1 MTRDE
6 VEDEIASDDN
16 GGQADAGGDQ
26 ESLCASEIGEEE
38 HEVPDHPGLLRRH
51 QTLLRIIEQAR
62 EERGP
67 PPLWDVVAARLDE
80 ANRQQDA
87 VAPKLDLLDKIRERV
102 DDETW
107 GLIVDF
113 EWGSA
118 REVVTGIEIG
128 LKLGFDHGKMSALME
143 AQAEDVSG
151 PGATALVAKLADLL
165 GDTEAGHHNVLLA
178 LLAAFRTTVLAARNA
193 SSRAISRP

>member
-6 VEDEIASDDN
+6 VEDEVASDDN

-26 ESLCASEIGEEE
+26 EGLCASEIGEEE
-38 HEVPDHPGLLRRH
+38 HEGTDHPGLLRRH
-51 QTLLRIIEQAR
+51 QTLLRLIEQAR
-62 EERGP
+62 EERGS

-87 VAPKLDLLDKIRERV
+87 VAPRLNLLDRIRERV
-102 DDETW
+102 DDKTW

-128 LKLGFDHGKMSALME
+128 LELGFDHGRMSALVE
-143 AQAEDVSG
+143 AQAEDMSG
-151 PGATALVAKLADLL
+151 LAATALVARLADLL
-165 GDTEAGHHNVLLA
+165 GDTEAELHDVLLA
-178 LLAAFRTTVLAARNA
+178 LLAALRATVISAQRR
-193 SSRAISRP
+193 RAEG